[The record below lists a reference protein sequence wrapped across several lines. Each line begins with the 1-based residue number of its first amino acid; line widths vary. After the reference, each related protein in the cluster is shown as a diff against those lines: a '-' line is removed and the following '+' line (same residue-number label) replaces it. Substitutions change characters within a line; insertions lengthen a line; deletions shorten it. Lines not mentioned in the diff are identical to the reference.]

1 MRPQSYETMGISGK
15 ESTIDRNGA
24 GGDAGVTSKRNA
36 ILEKLN
42 KIHQT
47 GMPVGSD
54 TKLPEDTAFGKT
66 KRPGS
71 ATYKGGSAPSAQK
84 NVPGGKSKQ

>member
-24 GGDAGVTSKRNA
+24 GGDAGVSSKRNA

-54 TKLPEDTAFGKT
+54 SGAVGATP
-66 KRPGS
+66 RPGKS
-71 ATYKGGSAPSAQK
+71 TYKGGTAPSAQK